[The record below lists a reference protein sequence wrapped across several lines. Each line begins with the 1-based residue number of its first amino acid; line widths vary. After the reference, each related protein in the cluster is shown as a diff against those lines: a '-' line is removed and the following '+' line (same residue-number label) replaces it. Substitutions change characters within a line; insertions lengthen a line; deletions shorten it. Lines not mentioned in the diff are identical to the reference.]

1 MREALRE
8 ACVNIFNGEAL
19 PQVLPPQ
26 VSKLVRSRKLVR
38 SKQLAEWKAILSN
51 SVDDEPRS
59 RAWCKRALLRIYANQ
74 EREEQLA
81 ASVTL
86 RNGIGFTPADAKL
99 LTGIAEQLVGS
110 RRLSPRQ
117 WEILYKLLPKYAG
130 QLQRGVR

>member
-1 MREALRE
+1 MYSSNSSSSRRKP
-8 ACVNIFNGEAL
+8 ACVNIFNGEA
-19 PQVLPPQ
+19 PPQ
-26 VSKLVRSRKLVR
+26 VSKLVRSRHE
-38 SKQLAEWKAILSN
+38 QLAEWKAILSN

-99 LTGIAEQLVGS
+99 LTGIAEQLVGG

-117 WEILYKLLPKYAG
+117 WEILYKLLPKYAR
-130 QLQRGVR
+130 QLQRCSR

>member
-1 MREALRE
+1 MREAF
-8 ACVNIFNGEAL
+8 VNIFNGEA
-19 PQVLPPQ
+19 PPE
-26 VSKLVRSRKLVR
+26 VSKSKLVRSRLVR
-38 SKQLAEWKAILSN
+38 SKSKLLAEWKAILSN

-110 RRLSPRQ
+110 RWLSPRQ

-130 QLQRGVR
+130 QLQRGVK

>member
-1 MREALRE
+1 MRE
-8 ACVNIFNGEAL
+8 ACVDIFNGEAP
-19 PQVLPPQ
+19 PQVLPTK
-26 VSKLVRSRKLVR
+26 SKLVRSRHE
-38 SKQLAEWKAILSN
+38 QLAEWKAILSN

-117 WEILYKLLPKYAG
+117 WEILYKLLPKYAR
-130 QLQRGVR
+130 QLQRGTSR